1 MENYSSDLHVQ
12 ADIGKNSF
20 NVLRMF
26 LYIFGPSEAPTMLAD
41 FIGRSED
48 KYQILL
54 TELEPHLQ
62 VQYNKRCEE
71 AVKEGD
77 ELT

>member
-1 MENYSSDLHVQ
+1 MLQFGTIGACFYFFIFILVLEYSPHLMPNHKTPNVQ
-12 ADIGKNSF
+12 
-20 NVLRMF
+20 
-26 LYIFGPSEAPTMLAD
+26 AD